1 MDGKIS
7 ELEKA
12 IYIPFVYRS
21 SLEKHL
27 NFEFRYLSKHSS
39 FISLQTFQS
48 FSSMPSILSRKLY
61 FTMNKR
67 NNQQLSKEEFINGFT
82 TMYYGSVEERVRF
95 LFEFLSYD
103 AETISVEDLKIILYH
118 MIIGEVNA
126 NRDIEQVDSLIAKM
140 RNDIKERG
148 ESEGGVSDK
157 KIRFEDFMRYLY
169 KDCGV
174 YYLFFSFFM
183 RDKKFNTEYL
193 SFLLSKKDKL
203 TSETK
208 LNKSKT
214 KIIKESSDKLINSM
228 SCTIIKPGSTKY
240 VSSENLSFKS
250 ALFDKPSL
258 ISSKNVNL
266 PKSTTSISFS
276 KISPLSLNIIHKI
289 SHNEQLKLPLFES
302 KSTAQVSTKQKID
315 EFEENDSSEERSS
328 ESDIDEEEL
337 NELSTFE
344 SDLLS
349 TKSALNVTADKTP
362 IKTLS
367 MKQMNNLSSFFINN
381 EVTFPSFPFEEDIIL
396 FQHGEQ
402 THQQCRLKFF
412 DKYITIYKEAEN
424 HLIDII
430 PLVKLFPCSKSEI
443 KERNFDSKFFSVSL
457 TSALFDSEISN
468 NYAVYHIMFS
478 NKDNAN
484 DLIDAIVKA
493 ENIKDY
499 RAEYKVKDLI
509 GEGHFGKV
517 FTVQSLSSNK
527 IFAMKLITRDI
538 LTQTSNDL
546 EIINNE
552 TSISRTVLS
561 KFYHEN
567 IMHCYAVF
575 ESLTEI
581 ALIYDY
587 IDNGTLTSHLNSHYS
602 LENISEVLSQIITGV
617 QFLHK
622 IGLVHR
628 DLKPDNL
635 VVDRNHTVKIVDF
648 GLSMIIA
655 PSERLNENYGT
666 LIFTAPEIL
675 LNKEYNAKVDVWSV
689 GVIAFYLLFGIL
701 PFTMRGKDSNDEI
714 AMKIVSK
721 EMNFPYKRFD
731 RNEYDIRIRKFIT
744 IAVNKESNERPFM
757 NDIEYEKL

>member
-1 MDGKIS
+1 M
-7 ELEKA
+7 
-12 IYIPFVYRS
+12 
-21 SLEKHL
+21 
-27 NFEFRYLSKHSS
+27 
-39 FISLQTFQS
+39 
-48 FSSMPSILSRKLY
+48 
-61 FTMNKR
+61 
-67 NNQQLSKEEFINGFT
+67 
-82 TMYYGSVEERVRF
+82 
-95 LFEFLSYD
+95 
-103 AETISVEDLKIILYH
+103 
-118 MIIGEVNA
+118 
-126 NRDIEQVDSLIAKM
+126 
-140 RNDIKERG
+140 
-148 ESEGGVSDK
+148 
-157 KIRFEDFMRYLY
+157 
-169 KDCGV
+169 
-174 YYLFFSFFM
+174 
-183 RDKKFNTEYL
+183 
-193 SFLLSKKDKL
+193 
-203 TSETK
+203 
-208 LNKSKT
+208 
-214 KIIKESSDKLINSM
+214 
-228 SCTIIKPGSTKY
+228 
-240 VSSENLSFKS
+240 
-250 ALFDKPSL
+250 
-258 ISSKNVNL
+258 
-266 PKSTTSISFS
+266 
-276 KISPLSLNIIHKI
+276 
-289 SHNEQLKLPLFES
+289 
-302 KSTAQVSTKQKID
+302 
-315 EFEENDSSEERSS
+315 
-328 ESDIDEEEL
+328 
-337 NELSTFE
+337 
-344 SDLLS
+344 
-349 TKSALNVTADKTP
+349 
-362 IKTLS
+362 
-367 MKQMNNLSSFFINN
+367 
-381 EVTFPSFPFEEDIIL
+381 
-396 FQHGEQ
+396 
-402 THQQCRLKFF
+402 
-412 DKYITIYKEAEN
+412 
-424 HLIDII
+424 
-430 PLVKLFPCSKSEI
+430 
-443 KERNFDSKFFSVSL
+443 SL

-602 LENISEVLSQIITGV
+602 LENISKVLSQIITGV

-675 LNKEYNAKVDVWSV
+675 LNKEYNVKVDVWSV

-701 PFTMRGKDSNDEI
+701 PFTVHGKDSNDEI